1 MTECKNIKE
10 QRRHNSTYKKL
21 AVQWFNEALCF
32 VSSSVVSGQFS
43 ASKSPTSCSCKTLC
57 LSLDNQNTKNI
68 MTPEEILK
76 NAGNEKFEV
85 NIGVSL
91 IRLLEITNRNQE
103 YLREIFKEQLIIKEM
118 VKGKTELPEGFE
130 DKLFDLETKI
140 WDASKVKF
148 HKLLDGILDT
158 N

>member
-1 MTECKNIKE
+1 
-10 QRRHNSTYKKL
+10 
-21 AVQWFNEALCF
+21 
-32 VSSSVVSGQFS
+32 
-43 ASKSPTSCSCKTLC
+43 
-57 LSLDNQNTKNI
+57 

-91 IRLLEITNRNQE
+91 LRLIEITNRSQE
-103 YLREIFKEQLIIKEM
+103 YLMEIFREQLVLKEM
-118 VKGKTELPEGFE
+118 LKGQTELPEGFE
-130 DKLFDLETKI
+130 DKLYSLEKQI
-140 WDASKVKF
+140 WDASEIKY

>member
-1 MTECKNIKE
+1 
-10 QRRHNSTYKKL
+10 
-21 AVQWFNEALCF
+21 
-32 VSSSVVSGQFS
+32 
-43 ASKSPTSCSCKTLC
+43 
-57 LSLDNQNTKNI
+57 

-91 IRLLEITNRNQE
+91 LRIIEITNRSQE
-103 YLREIFKEQLIIKEM
+103 YLREIFKEQLVLREM
-118 VKGKTELPEGFE
+118 LKGQTELPEGFE
-130 DKLFDLETKI
+130 DKLFDLEKKI
-140 WDASKVKF
+140 WSASEVNY

>member
-1 MTECKNIKE
+1 
-10 QRRHNSTYKKL
+10 
-21 AVQWFNEALCF
+21 
-32 VSSSVVSGQFS
+32 
-43 ASKSPTSCSCKTLC
+43 
-57 LSLDNQNTKNI
+57 
-68 MTPEEILK
+68 MTPEDIIK

-85 NIGVSL
+85 NIGISI

-103 YLREIFKEQLIIKEM
+103 YLREIFKEQLIIKEI

-140 WDASKVKF
+140 WDASRVKF
-148 HKLLDGILDT
+148 NKLLDGILDT

>member
-1 MTECKNIKE
+1 
-10 QRRHNSTYKKL
+10 
-21 AVQWFNEALCF
+21 
-32 VSSSVVSGQFS
+32 
-43 ASKSPTSCSCKTLC
+43 
-57 LSLDNQNTKNI
+57 

-91 IRLLEITNRNQE
+91 LRIIEITNRRQE
-103 YLREIFKEQLIIKEM
+103 YLREIFKEQLVIKEM
-118 VKGKTELPEGFE
+118 IKGKTELPEGFE
-130 DKLFDLETKI
+130 DKLYSLEKQI
-140 WDASKVKF
+140 WDASEIKY